1 MTATTN
7 PEGKTCDTSLTIGQ
21 LAELAGVSASA
32 LRFYEDRGLIRA
44 SRSRGNQRCFSRD
57 MIRQVFIIR
66 MAHHAGIPLA
76 EIGDALSSL
85 PLDRTPTERDWQA
98 VSERW
103 DGRLQDRI
111 DGLMALRDDLP
122 GHLETLCRSME
133 EGLEGARVEA
143 ASRRRSSR

>member
-1 MTATTN
+1 MTAATN
-7 PEGKTCDTSLTIGQ
+7 PEGRTSDTDLTIGQ
-21 LAELAGVSASA
+21 LAELAGVSVSG

-44 SRSRGNQRCFSRD
+44 SRSRGNQRRFSRD
-57 MIRQVFIIR
+57 KIRQVGIIR

-76 EIGDALSSL
+76 EIADALSSL

-103 DGRLQDRI
+103 GGRLQDRI

-122 GHLETLCRSME
+122 GHLERLCRSME
-133 EGLEGARVEA
+133 EGLEGTRVEA
-143 ASRRRSSR
+143 ASRRTSR